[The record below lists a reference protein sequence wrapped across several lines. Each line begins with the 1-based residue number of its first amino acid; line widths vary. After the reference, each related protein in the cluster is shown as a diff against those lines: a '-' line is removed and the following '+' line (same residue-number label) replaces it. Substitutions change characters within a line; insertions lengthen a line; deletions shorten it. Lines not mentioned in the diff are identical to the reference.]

1 MRIAAA
7 SDISAPP
14 PAPGF
19 GQETAM
25 STLLRLV
32 LTLAVLAGLVVGAM
46 WALATFVEPQ
56 PQQVRLPLPPS
67 KLTGKP

>member
-1 MRIAAA
+1 
-7 SDISAPP
+7 
-14 PAPGF
+14 
-19 GQETAM
+19 M

-32 LTLAVLAGLVVGAM
+32 VTLAVLAGLVVGAM